1 VESVSAIKELTDKL
15 ADPTLNWNVAISF
28 GGQYVIKQAITTT
41 DPQLLYVCD
50 DIICHP
56 IRFSSYY
63 SWHDGTGQNL
73 TRIFPNHQEA
83 WDHTNETNPTTSA
96 PYDGNIG
103 GVVGYQGYFVYV
115 DLTDGTS
122 KSRVYISKRNYPQLQ
137 ILIFNKGT
145 LNIVVN
151 DPPSTFGLQ
160 KYTNGTAGS
169 GNTTIGQNQYV
180 VFYKTINPT
189 IDTSNGVFAV
199 GPIGSSKIYTN
210 ELYAK
215 ALSKYTT
222 LNFNLYLGIKSTTD
236 KHIDAGIWYTPE
248 SKSATR
254 NSDNVS
260 GYRNIGRMGI
270 RIYDTD
276 PAGGTWEEGV
286 VAYYIATGWAEDSSG
301 NVKFIMRSDF
311 SKKHTV
317 KWNER
322 ANYTHIS
329 IYDADLDEW
338 FCIKTVNPIVNV
350 HSYGQAGAVINPATF
365 EAVYPTETVDAGQ
378 IDATVSYGIDP
389 NDNILQWTTKPAT
402 TWTYYDAYA
411 LANCFNSPESVC
423 LATVALGIYT
433 DDTAVSMP
441 SDPRTAFAL
450 GGASTYVMRWGLQIK
465 PFMDRDLSAGKTYA
479 VITRLKRFPNTMS
492 GNDLKNWATKV
503 RPKALTSSEWNAL
516 LSVLP
521 LSKNLAGAVIVS
533 GTYTVSAPTTATPNS
548 NITVSGSSPRNGVN
562 VYVALVDPNTYS
574 VISSASGTTDSNG
587 NYSITLNIPS
597 SVSVGNTYR
606 IYVVIG

>member
-1 VESVSAIKELTDKL
+1 MNAIKELTDKL

-83 WDHTNETNPTTSA
+83 WDHTNETYPNTSA
-96 PYDGNIG
+96 PYNGIIG

-137 ILIFNKGT
+137 ILIFNTGT
-145 LNIVVN
+145 LSIVVN

-169 GNTTIGQNQYV
+169 GKTTIGQNQYV

-189 IDTSNGVFAV
+189 IDTTNGVFAV
-199 GPIGSSKIYTN
+199 GPIGTSKIYTN
-210 ELYAK
+210 ELYVQYPEVNTVIQLPFK
-215 ALSKYTT
+215 
-222 LNFNLYLGIKSTTD
+222 LYLGVKSPKD
-236 KHIDAGIWYTPE
+236 MHIDKGTWHTPGTSSFNRDGI
-248 SKSATR
+248 
-254 NSDNVS
+254 NVS
-260 GYRNIGRMGI
+260 GYREIGSMGL
-270 RIYDTD
+270 RIYDSD
-276 PAGGTWEEGV
+276 PSGGTWQEGV
-286 VAYYIATGWAEDSSG
+286 IAYYIATGWAEDSSD
-301 NVKFIMRSDF
+301 NVKFIVRSDF
-311 SKKHTV
+311 AKKHTV

-329 IYDADLDEW
+329 IYDTDLDEW
-338 FCIKTVNPIVNV
+338 FNIKTANPIVNMY
-350 HSYGQAGAVINPATF
+350 SYGQGGQVINPT
-365 EAVYPTETVDAGQ
+365 VYEGEYNTQCNPSPTTSFSVDP
-378 IDATVSYGIDP
+378 DDNVSQY
-389 NDNILQWTTKPAT
+389 TSPAST
-402 TWTYYDAYA
+402 TWVYVDAYA
-411 LANCFNSPESVC
+411 MANCYNFAGNECVAS
-423 LATVALGIYT
+423 TVLGIYT
-433 DDTAVSMP
+433 DDTSVSLP
-441 SDPRTAFAL
+441 SDPRQAFAV
-450 GGASTYVMRWGLQIK
+450 GRWSRCVSLTGLQVK
-465 PFMDRDLSAGKTYA
+465 PFMDRSLTAGKTYA
-479 VITRLKRFPNTMS
+479 VITRSKRFPNTMS
-492 GNDLKNWATKV
+492 ATDLKDWVTKV
-503 RPKALTSSEWNAL
+503 RPKVLSSSEWNAL

-521 LSKNLAGAVIVS
+521 LSKNLSGAVIAS

-548 NITVSGSSPRNGVN
+548 NITVSGSSPRGGVN